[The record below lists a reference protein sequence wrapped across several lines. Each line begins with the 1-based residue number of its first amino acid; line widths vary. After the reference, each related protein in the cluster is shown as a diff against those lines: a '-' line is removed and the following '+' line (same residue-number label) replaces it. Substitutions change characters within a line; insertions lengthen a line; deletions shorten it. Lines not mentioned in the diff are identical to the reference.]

1 MPPQDAIASFFEP
14 VSTRVDSHEQ
24 INKLIQ
30 ENEDLFDLPTFDTSS
45 VNEIDKILEEF
56 QNQHLI
62 TEMDRDALRH
72 YYGMR
77 SLSNR
82 YGSTAANIAGYL
94 HEGID
99 LLLPTENKLQ
109 SSIYIYNNKIALQ
122 DILEGRGSEFR
133 EDISSEELRNQ
144 LLNLKIPPSWRNI
157 K

>member
-1 MPPQDAIASFFEP
+1 MMPPQDSIASFFEP

-77 SLSNR
+77 SLANK
-82 YGSTAANIAGYL
+82 YGNAPANIA
-94 HEGID
+94 
-99 LLLPTENKLQ
+99 
-109 SSIYIYNNKIALQ
+109 
-122 DILEGRGSEFR
+122 
-133 EDISSEELRNQ
+133 
-144 LLNLKIPPSWRNI
+144 
-157 K
+157 